1 VLVLFPRPVQPG
13 DSLRLIAPSGP
24 FDRTLFFRALGW
36 LSRRYRVKWQRGLL
50 ERQGY
55 LAGNDQR
62 RLEELNQALQD
73 PSASA
78 IIAVRG
84 GYGATRIC
92 HEADFAS
99 LVRYPKW
106 CVGFSDFTALHLEA
120 ARVGVSSIHAPN
132 LMALGR
138 SDAAVRAGWLQAVEQ
153 PLRRQCFG
161 GLQVLCTGTAAGTLL
176 GGNLSLLFAYAA
188 SGRLCLP
195 PGCLL
200 FFEEINEAPYRI
212 DRMLTSLLVG
222 GHLRGVTGVCVGDLT
237 DGQHEQ
243 VQCQALEV
251 VRERLQPLGIPVL
264 AGLPVGHAAVN
275 QVLPLGVPAALCSD
289 PPRLVV
295 NSLGGDVSQ
304 SGLAASEVSSPNS

>member
-1 VLVLFPRPVQPG
+1 VLFPRPVQPG

-36 LSRRYRVKWQRGLL
+36 LSRRYHVSWERGVL

-62 RLEELNQALQD
+62 RLEELNEALQD
-73 PSASA
+73 PVASA

-92 HEADFAS
+92 HQADFAS

-120 ARVGVSSIHAPN
+120 ARIGVSSLHAPN

-138 SDAAVRAGWLQAVEQ
+138 SDAELRADWVRSIEQ
-153 PLRRQCFG
+153 PMSRRSFG
-161 GLQVLCTGTAAGTLL
+161 GLQALSPGEATGPLV

-195 PGCLL
+195 AGCLL

-212 DRMLTSLLVG
+212 DRMLTSLLLG
-222 GHLRGVTGVCVGDLT
+222 GHFRSVAGVCVGDLT
-237 DGQHEQ
+237 DSHHPQ
-243 VQCQALEV
+243 VHRQALEV
-251 VRERLQPLGIPVL
+251 VQERLRSLGVPVL
-264 AGLPVGHAAVN
+264 AGLPVGHGAVN
-275 QVLPLGVPAALCSD
+275 RGLPLGVPARLSSE
-289 PPRLVV
+289 PPELVIHP
-295 NSLGGDVSQ
+295 
-304 SGLAASEVSSPNS
+304 LAPDLT